1 MAADNDGDAGQQWWR
16 TMMAAD
22 DEARKIGRQTMTG
35 KDESGRQ
42 EMAETEEWR

>member
-1 MAADNDGDAGQQWWR
+1 M
-16 TMMAAD
+16 TVVD

-42 EMAETEEWR
+42 EMVETAEW